1 MCRFYY
7 ADALRALTQTVAE
20 IGGGDFAVTPLS
32 DLLYPKPEDTRT
44 ADDIIEQIR
53 GKLRKLRG
61 KEEKDERI

>member
-44 ADDIIEQIR
+44 ADDIIEHIR
-53 GKLRKLRG
+53 KKLRG
-61 KEEKDERI
+61 KEGKDERI

>member
-7 ADALRALTQTVAE
+7 ADVLRALTQTVAA

-44 ADDIIEQIR
+44 AEEVIAHIR
-53 GKLRKLRG
+53 SKLRG
-61 KEEKDERI
+61 DTEP